1 MGTKTLT
8 TQLDISSPTIN
19 GIFSLNTT
27 TDQTFSFDDT
37 AVTTSTA
44 EAIIAVG
51 GIELIAASVAK
62 ISYVYIKNIETPG
75 GNFAT
80 LETAGNEDWGK
91 LEAGQ
96 WAFFPVAPS
105 VGFQVRGDTASVTI
119 EYAIFQAP

>member
-19 GIFSLNTT
+19 GIFTLNTT

-44 EAIIAVG
+44 EAVTAVG
-51 GIELIAASVAK
+51 GTVLIAAGTAK
-62 ISYVYIKNIETPG
+62 IQYVYIKNIEAPG

-80 LETAGNEDWGK
+80 LETDGAEDWGR
-91 LEAGQ
+91 LEAGN

-105 VGFQVRGDTASVTI
+105 VGLQVRADTAHVTI

>member
-19 GIFSLNTT
+19 GIFTLNTT

-37 AVTTSTA
+37 AVVTSTA
-44 EAIIAVG
+44 EAVTGAG
-51 GIELIAASVAK
+51 GTQLIAAGTAK
-62 ISYVYIKNIETPG
+62 IQYVYIKNIEAPG

-80 LETAGNEDWGK
+80 LETDGNEDWGR
-91 LEAGQ
+91 LEAGN

-105 VGFQVRGDTASVTI
+105 VGLQVKGDTGSVTI

>member
-19 GIFSLNTT
+19 GLFTLNST

-44 EAIIAVG
+44 TAVTGVGGTQIIAAG
-51 GIELIAASVAK
+51 TAK
-62 ISYVYIKNIETPG
+62 VQYVYIKNTESKG
-75 GNFAT
+75 GNFIT
-80 LETAGNEDWGK
+80 LETDANEDWGR
-91 LEAGQ
+91 LEGDN

-105 VGFQVRGDTASVTI
+105 VGLQARADTANVVI